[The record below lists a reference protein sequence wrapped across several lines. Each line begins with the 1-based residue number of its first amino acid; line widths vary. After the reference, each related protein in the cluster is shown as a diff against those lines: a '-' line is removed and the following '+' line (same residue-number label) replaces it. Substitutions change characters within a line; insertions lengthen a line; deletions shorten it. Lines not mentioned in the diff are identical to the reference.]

1 MVTKPLLLLV
11 IIIFVSTPS
20 AKADWLDLG
29 WVFYNCAN
37 DKTAYAY
44 EKTVQYKNTYSSF
57 KIFTE
62 LLHQGLTNNS
72 IDNSKAM

>member
-20 AKADWLDLG
+20 AKADWLDLA
-29 WVFYNCAN
+29 WVVYNYAN

-72 IDNSKAM
+72 IDNSKAI